1 MARLLIAGI
10 VLAAAITLYGLFD
23 CLLRDRGLV
32 RVLPK
37 PVWALIILL
46 IPLLGFGLWYVFGR
60 GTEDKPTTPP
70 RSGPTA
76 PDDDPDYLRKVAR
89 DVQFGKHVPRTPEPE
104 DTANT
109 DESETTEKNES
120 QGEDST
126 TDDGPD
132 EHGSEGTK
140 GEGRGQAG

>member
-46 IPLLGFGLWYVFGR
+46 IPLLGFGLWYAFGR
-60 GTEDKPTTPP
+60 GTEDKPTAAP
-70 RSGPTA
+70 RSGPVA

-89 DVQFGKHVPRTPEPE
+89 DVQLGKHVPRKPEPK
-104 DTANT
+104 DKT
-109 DESETTEKNES
+109 ESGASEKDES
-120 QGEDST
+120 QGDDEDT
-126 TDDGPD
+126 EDKPG
-132 EHGSEGTK
+132 EHGSGGSK
-140 GEGRGQAG
+140 GEGRGQTG